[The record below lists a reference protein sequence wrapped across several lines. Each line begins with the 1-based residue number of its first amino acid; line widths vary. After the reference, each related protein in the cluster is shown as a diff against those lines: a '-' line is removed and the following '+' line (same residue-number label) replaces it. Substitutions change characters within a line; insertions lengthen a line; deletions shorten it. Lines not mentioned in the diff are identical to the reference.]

1 MIYNVVLVSSVKQR
15 DSVITTHIS
24 VLFQILGPQVIT
36 RVLSRGHCA
45 IYSISFLRIYFI
57 SKRFPSLPVVILPIL
72 QGFTHMLP
80 SPRRILFLRKLFV
93 CLCFGCAGSL
103 WCTRAF
109 SRCGELG
116 CSSLHELGC
125 SSLQCVIFSFW

>member
-24 VLFQILGPQVIT
+24 VLFQILWPQVIT

-45 IYSISFLRIYFI
+45 IYSLSFLRIYFI

-93 CLCFGCAGSL
+93 CLCFGVLGFCGALGLSL
-103 WCTRAF
+103 AVVSW
-109 SRCGELG
+109 G
-116 CSSLHELGC
+116 CSSLH
-125 SSLQCVIFSFW
+125 CVIFSFW